1 MDRIPP
7 LREFLCSDSDTREIL
22 REVREIFVIGP
33 AASAARLRGE
43 LRRFGY
49 RVRVSEVADFDEH
62 EPVDVLVLL
71 AIPDGLPLVLSNAAR
86 RGCSVLWLGR
96 EAGDPSHAWA
106 AHRAGFDV
114 IFHRDPAEEYRM
126 HFDDL
131 ELGHVNPGASRDSE

>member
-1 MDRIPP
+1 M
-7 LREFLCSDSDTREIL
+7 CSDSDTREIL

-33 AASAARLRGE
+33 ATPAARLRDE

-49 RVRVSEVADFDEH
+49 RVRVSEIAGFDEP

-71 AIPDGLPLVLSNAAR
+71 FIPDDLPAVLTQAAR
-86 RGCSVLWLGR
+86 LGCSVLWLGR
-96 EAGDPSHAWA
+96 EAGDPSHAWSA
-106 AHRAGFDV
+106 RRAGFDV

-131 ELGHVNPGASRDSE
+131 ELGHVNPGASRDAV